1 MYATIPSQNSVAII
15 NTNTLAI
22 EDTVFVRSGPA
33 KLAFSTRRFEG
44 VHREQHIKLCTVID

>member
-33 KLAFSTRRFEG
+33 KLAFLPDGSKAYIANSTSSF
-44 VHREQHIKLCTVID
+44 VQ